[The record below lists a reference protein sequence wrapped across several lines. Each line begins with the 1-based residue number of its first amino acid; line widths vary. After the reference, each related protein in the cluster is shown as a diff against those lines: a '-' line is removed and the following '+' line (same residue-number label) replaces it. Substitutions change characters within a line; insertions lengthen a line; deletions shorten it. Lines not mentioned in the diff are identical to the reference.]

1 MDELGWVGLG
11 GARTVDERDCVY
23 VGYRQRSTGVVWRL
37 LFRSRDLCTY
47 GYATHL
53 LFLILLLLLLRGVV
67 VVLWVCVMTPFL
79 RRVV

>member
-1 MDELGWVGLG
+1 MDELGWVGG